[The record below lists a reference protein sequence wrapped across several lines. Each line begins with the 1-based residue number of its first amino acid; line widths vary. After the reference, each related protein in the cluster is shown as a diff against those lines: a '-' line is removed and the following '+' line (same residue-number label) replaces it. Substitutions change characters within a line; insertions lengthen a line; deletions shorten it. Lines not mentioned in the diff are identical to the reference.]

1 MNVTPFGAKSP
12 TSTVVGVAADADG
25 NLVTKKVWENPVTTI
40 FSGTYS
46 DTGNHTQEAV
56 DVSDCGLF
64 SLRVA
69 NTTDAAVT
77 FTFASDVTSNDIA
90 LKNAGGVDCA
100 ISVVANKRFMML
112 TPDDYPFLQW
122 IRNLRLIVHFET
134 VPSTGSLTVY
144 LVKKM

>member
-1 MNVTPFGAKSP
+1 MNVTPFAGKSP
-12 TSTVVGVAADADG
+12 SDTVVGVSVDADG
-25 NLVTKKVWENPVTTI
+25 KMITKKVWENPVTTI
-40 FSGTYS
+40 FSGTYD
-46 DTGNHTQEAV
+46 DTENHTQEAV

-77 FTFASDVTSNDIA
+77 FTFASDVTSNAVA
-90 LKNAGGVDCA
+90 LKNAGGVDFA

-122 IRNLRLIVHFET
+122 IRNLRIIVRFET
-134 VPSTGSLTVY
+134 VPSTGTLTVY